1 MKLLVA
7 LVVTVFAI
15 GGSLPT
21 ERLAKAQ
28 ELNPAPR
35 DAETERLFK
44 EYQGLTRALQPR
56 QVQPAPS
63 PRTDW
68 DARPRGDFW
77 TPSDRQRL
85 FGR

>member
-7 LVVTVFAI
+7 LVMAVFVI

-28 ELNPAPR
+28 ELSPALR

-44 EYQGLTRALQPR
+44 EYQSLTRALEPK
-56 QVQPAPS
+56 QVPPAPS
-63 PRTDW
+63 PRTNW
-68 DARPRGDFW
+68 EARPRGDFW
-77 TPSDRQRL
+77 TPSDRRRL
-85 FGR
+85 FGG